1 MYIYIYIIH
10 THSQSIYKQCTTVYC
25 IYIHICGVYIPIYG
39 IRYMCVYKHIYI
51 NIYIENMGYYA
62 AIKKDELD
70 IYVQMRKDTG

>member
-1 MYIYIYIIH
+1 MR
-10 THSQSIYKQCTTVYC
+10 VN
-25 IYIHICGVYIPIYG
+25 
-39 IRYMCVYKHIYI
+39 KHIYI